1 LNPGAHPPFYLWI
14 AGPLVLYAAVAGDDL
29 VSLGGLVLSGTAVL
43 TQFCQEGSDEYF
55 ALSFGTGPTLGALRC
70 VAPSTALGAIA
81 LASSAFVIV
90 AAYRRELFSPA
101 ARARLRLPAR
111 IAGLTVFAVFAC
123 AISAE
128 TLAAAAHSK
137 GNGYRTEERAVN
149 TFAVDP
155 EVVRERGRCA
165 LTYSASDVIV
175 YAGNQYAARYATAS
189 LGYTLFSPER
199 INFRGRPISVDSLD
213 SRFENIDVRTI
224 DQRTVRVTR
233 EFDVTSAL
241 QPFRYVERFVELPCT
256 FIRDN
261 PLLIYRFDM
270 AAAQSA
276 AARLPLLQRLNFF
289 SGSRNSGS

>member
-1 LNPGAHPPFYLWI
+1 
-14 AGPLVLYAAVAGDDL
+14 
-29 VSLGGLVLSGTAVL
+29 
-43 TQFCQEGSDEYF
+43 
-55 ALSFGTGPTLGALRC
+55 
-70 VAPSTALGAIA
+70 
-81 LASSAFVIV
+81 
-90 AAYRRELFSPA
+90 
-101 ARARLRLPAR
+101 
-111 IAGLTVFAVFAC
+111 
-123 AISAE
+123 
-128 TLAAAAHSK
+128 
-137 GNGYRTEERAVN
+137 
-149 TFAVDP
+149 
-155 EVVRERGRCA
+155 VRERGRCA

-199 INFRGRPISVDSLD
+199 INFRGRPVSIDSLD